1 MQQETPMYSSY
12 YYELDDTA
20 KQRYREKMEKLGALE
35 DPYLMYDH
43 GQEIYV
49 DWYDWPQVEYP
60 NIYNFLIGTPS
71 VYTGESLKSNKS
83 LDTYN
88 FYVNSWVEN
97 INVFPIPASPGTY
110 FGIGCVKHSPFRKVD

>member
-1 MQQETPMYSSY
+1 MQHETPMYSSY
-12 YYELDDTA
+12 YHELDDTA

-60 NIYNFLIGTPS
+60 NIYNFLIETPS
-71 VYTGESLKSNKS
+71 VYTGESLKSYKS
-83 LDTYN
+83 LDAYN
-88 FYVNSWVEN
+88 FYVNGWVEN

-110 FGIGCVKHSPFRKVD
+110 FAIGCVKHSPFRKVD